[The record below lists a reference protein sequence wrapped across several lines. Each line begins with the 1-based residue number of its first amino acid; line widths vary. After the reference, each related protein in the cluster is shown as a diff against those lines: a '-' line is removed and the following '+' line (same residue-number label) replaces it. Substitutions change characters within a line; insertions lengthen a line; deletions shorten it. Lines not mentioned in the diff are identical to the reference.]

1 MSLKPKILFVHNA
14 LSTFVRID
22 RDLLAQEYAIDEL
35 YLKNK
40 SQVNPLA
47 IWKRVKANDLVFA
60 WFASW
65 HSFLPLL
72 FAHWQGKPSVL
83 VAGGYDTANVPE
95 AAYGNQRSWFP
106 RLITNATIR
115 LASAVICNSNFTRAE
130 TLAATQ
136 VTSSKINVVYHGL
149 PSCKQEEEI
158 KKEPWALNVGNLFWE
173 NLKRKGVEPF
183 VRAAAYA
190 PNWQFK
196 HAGKWHHAAAASYLQ
211 KLAADN
217 AQLLGFVSDTQLEN
231 LYKRSTFY
239 VQPSL
244 HEGFGMSVVEAMQRG
259 CVPIISTFGALA
271 EVSEGAGIVLD
282 KISPEAI
289 AEAINQCTSQQIH
302 DLSEKAKELANTKYT
317 LKARQVGLL
326 KVLRAFN

>member
-40 SQVNPLA
+40 SQLNPLA

-106 RLITNATIR
+106 CLITNLTIR
-115 LASAVICNSNFTRAE
+115 LAAQIICNSDYTKNETAKAAGVPLKRITR
-130 TLAATQ
+130 
-136 VTSSKINVVYHGL
+136 VYHGI
-149 PSCKQEEEI
+149 PSNGI
-158 KKEPWALNVGNLFWE
+158 THSTSKKNLVLNVGIVSKE
-173 NLKRKGVEPF
+173 NLLRKGLEPF
-183 VRAAAYA
+183 IKAGALQQKF
-190 PNWQFK
+190 QFVQV
-196 HAGKWHHAAAASYLQ
+196 GKW
-211 KLAADN
+211 KDKIGE
-217 AQLLGFVSDTQLEN
+217 QLKSTKPSHVFLKGFVSEDELHE
-231 LYKRSTFY
+231 LYASAKYY
-239 VQPSL
+239 VQASL
-244 HEGFGMSVVEAMQRG
+244 HEGFGMSVVEAMQAG
-259 CVPIISTFGALA
+259 AIPIVSDYGALP
-271 EVSEGAGIVLD
+271 EVVRD
-282 KISPEAI
+282 KGYILPEPTAKAI
-289 AEAINQCTSQQIH
+289 AEAITILEESQSIKPS
-302 DLSEKAKELANTKYT
+302 DCAKFTRETYSLEMRKSGLYEVLSKS
-317 LKARQVGLL
+317 V
-326 KVLRAFN
+326 